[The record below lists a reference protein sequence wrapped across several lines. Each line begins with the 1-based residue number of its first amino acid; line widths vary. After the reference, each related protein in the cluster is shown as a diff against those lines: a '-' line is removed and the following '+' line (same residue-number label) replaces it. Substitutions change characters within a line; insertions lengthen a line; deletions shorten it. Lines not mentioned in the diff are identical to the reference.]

1 MPVEE
6 DGPNLTPI
14 SLLVPRNC
22 PEFGCVFFAR
32 TADLLIAAPD
42 VRRADAIHPALPIST
57 AVRTRDLFSGY
68 G

>member
-32 TADLLIAAPD
+32 TADLLTSAPD
-42 VRRADAIHPALPIST
+42 IPRMGKIYPALPISA
-57 AVRTRDLFSGY
+57 AVLTRDLFSGY